1 MNVSDASS
9 RPMDEDDRFKRDLV
23 LPLLVKYIP
32 RTISLSRVRPTPN
45 QEQGEPEKLVGVNER
60 REYRVSFFCL
70 FCYLFLHRFRR
81 GGQLVDL
88 IVAPHTALVIE
99 EGGGAEE
106 HRMEG
111 GRNRERNSRG
121 GKE

>member
-60 REYRVSFFCL
+60 REYRVSFFFVC
-70 FCYLFLHRFRR
+70 FAICFFIVS
-81 GGQLVDL
+81 GGED
-88 IVAPHTALVIE
+88 
-99 EGGGAEE
+99 
-106 HRMEG
+106 
-111 GRNRERNSRG
+111 NW
-121 GKE
+121 